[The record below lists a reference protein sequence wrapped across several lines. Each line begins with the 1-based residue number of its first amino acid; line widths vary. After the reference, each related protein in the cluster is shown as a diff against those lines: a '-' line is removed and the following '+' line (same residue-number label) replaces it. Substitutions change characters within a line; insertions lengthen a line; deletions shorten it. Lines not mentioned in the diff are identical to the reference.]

1 MEQKYRVRLSE
12 EERAKLHEKKVEPN
26 LPKTIRKRCDVLLLA
41 DENAGKPGTQEEI
54 AKRSGVSEVT
64 VSRLREQY
72 ATGGLEY
79 CLRRQERENPPRARI
94 TSGEIEARLIALACG
109 EPPEGYSRWSLRL
122 LRDKVVE
129 LEIME
134 SVSRETI
141 RRVLKK
147 RNFVLI

>member
-1 MEQKYRVRLSE
+1 MEQIHHVRLSE
-12 EERAKLHEKKVEPN
+12 EERNRIHEIQTRN
-26 LPKTIRKRCDVLLLA
+26 DTPKTIHKRCNVLLMA
-41 DENAGKPGTQEEI
+41 DENAGEIGTQEEI
-54 AKRSGVSEVT
+54 ANRSGVSATT
-64 VSRLREQY
+64 VWKLMKQY
-72 ATGGLEY
+72 DTQGLEY
-79 CLRRQERENPPRARI
+79 CLRRQKHEIPPRARI